1 MNKMEFFKILE
12 EGLIDFPAH
21 ELQEILY
28 DYKEHFSNAQSDGKT
43 EEEIIEEL
51 GDPYTIVNQYRSSY
65 MQVSTSNT
73 EYEDTY
79 EEKESSNKTYTSY
92 DNDLNEKH
100 SNNSTNN
107 SSNSL
112 INTILKICMVVGLL
126 ILFFP
131 IVVAGFA
138 TIFGVGIGLLAIPFA
153 FSISGILMLLGKFG
167 FTILGFGVPAFFAD
181 FPTSVTLLITIGS
194 VSATLICF
202 ILLIYLIKFI
212 VTSILYNSISL
223 LSVYVLTIKTD
234 LSSLS
239 ISNVLIIFFC
249 FYLA

>member
-28 DYKEHFSNAQSDGKT
+28 DYKEYFSNAQSDGKT

-51 GDPYTIVNQYRSSY
+51 GDPYTIVNQYRSNY
-65 MQVSTSNT
+65 IQVSTTNT

-79 EEKESSNKTYTSY
+79 EEKEAKNETYTNYNDDSNKKY
-92 DNDLNEKH
+92 
-100 SNNSTNN
+100 SNNSTNS

-112 INTILKICMVVGLL
+112 INIILKICMIVGLL

-131 IVVAGFA
+131 IVIAGLA
-138 TIFGVGIGLLAIPFA
+138 TVLGLGTGLLAIPFA

-194 VSATLICF
+194 ISATLICF

-212 VTSILYNSISL
+212 I
-223 LSVYVLTIKTD
+223 
-234 LSSLS
+234 
-239 ISNVLIIFFC
+239 LIIKK
-249 FYLA
+249 LMNKLSNKEGI

>member
-1 MNKMEFFKILE
+1 MNKMELFKILE

-51 GDPYTIVNQYRSSY
+51 GDPYTIVNQYRSNY
-65 MQVSTSNT
+65 MQVSATNT

-79 EEKESSNKTYTSY
+79 EEKEPINETYTNYS
-92 DNDLNEKH
+92 DDSNEKY
-100 SNNSTNN
+100 SNNTNN

-112 INTILKICMVVGLL
+112 INTILKICMVIGLL

-131 IVVAGFA
+131 IGVAGLA
-138 TIFGVGIGLLAIPFA
+138 TVFGLGIGLLAIPFA

-212 VTSILYNSISL
+212 I
-223 LSVYVLTIKTD
+223 
-234 LSSLS
+234 
-239 ISNVLIIFFC
+239 LIIKK
-249 FYLA
+249 LINKLSNKEGI

>member
-51 GDPYTIVNQYRSSY
+51 GDPYTIVNQYRSNY
-65 MQVSTSNT
+65 MQVSATNT

-79 EEKESSNKTYTSY
+79 EEKEPINETYTNYS
-92 DNDLNEKH
+92 DDSNEKY
-100 SNNSTNN
+100 SNNTNN

-112 INTILKICMVVGLL
+112 INTILKICMVIGLL

-131 IVVAGFA
+131 IGVAGLA
-138 TIFGVGIGLLAIPFA
+138 TVFGLGIGLLAIPFA

-194 VSATLICF
+194 VSATLIC
-202 ILLIYLIKFI
+202 L
-212 VTSILYNSISL
+212 
-223 LSVYVLTIKTD
+223 
-234 LSSLS
+234 
-239 ISNVLIIFFC
+239 FC
-249 FYLA
+249 

>member
-51 GDPYTIVNQYRSSY
+51 GDPYTIVNQYRSNY
-65 MQVSTSNT
+65 MQVSATNT

-79 EEKESSNKTYTSY
+79 EEKEPINETYTNYS
-92 DNDLNEKH
+92 DDSNEKY
-100 SNNSTNN
+100 SNNTNN

-112 INTILKICMVVGLL
+112 INTILKICMVIGLL

-131 IVVAGFA
+131 IGVAGLA
-138 TIFGVGIGLLAIPFA
+138 TVFGLGIGLLAIPFA

-212 VTSILYNSISL
+212 I
-223 LSVYVLTIKTD
+223 
-234 LSSLS
+234 
-239 ISNVLIIFFC
+239 LIIKK
-249 FYLA
+249 LINKLSKIV

>member
-51 GDPYTIVNQYRSSY
+51 GDPYTIVNQYRSNY
-65 MQVSTSNT
+65 IQVSATNT

-79 EEKESSNKTYTSY
+79 EEKEPNNETHTNYSDDS
-92 DNDLNEKH
+92 NEKYP
-100 SNNSTNN
+100 NNNTNN

-112 INTILKICMVVGLL
+112 INTILKIFMVIGLL

-131 IVVAGFA
+131 IVVAGLA
-138 TIFGVGIGLLAIPFA
+138 TIFGLGIGLLAIPFA

-167 FTILGFGVPAFFAD
+167 FTILGFGVPTFFAD

-212 VTSILYNSISL
+212 I
-223 LSVYVLTIKTD
+223 
-234 LSSLS
+234 
-239 ISNVLIIFFC
+239 LIIKK
-249 FYLA
+249 LINKLSNKEGI

>member
-51 GDPYTIVNQYRSSY
+51 GDPYTIVNQYRSNY
-65 MQVSTSNT
+65 IQVSTTNT

-79 EEKESSNKTYTSY
+79 EEKEANNETYTNYNDDSNKKY
-92 DNDLNEKH
+92 
-100 SNNSTNN
+100 SNNSTNS

-112 INTILKICMVVGLL
+112 INIILKICMIVGLL

-131 IVVAGFA
+131 IVIAGLA
-138 TIFGVGIGLLAIPFA
+138 TVFGLGTGLLAIPFA

-194 VSATLICF
+194 ISATLICF

-212 VTSILYNSISL
+212 I
-223 LSVYVLTIKTD
+223 
-234 LSSLS
+234 
-239 ISNVLIIFFC
+239 LIIKN
-249 FYLA
+249 LMNKLSNKEGI

>member
-51 GDPYTIVNQYRSSY
+51 GDPYTIVNQYRSNY
-65 MQVSTSNT
+65 IQVSTTNT

-79 EEKESSNKTYTSY
+79 EEKEANNETYTNYNDDSNKKY
-92 DNDLNEKH
+92 
-100 SNNSTNN
+100 SNNSTNS

-112 INTILKICMVVGLL
+112 INIILKICMIVGLL

-131 IVVAGFA
+131 IVIAGLA
-138 TIFGVGIGLLAIPFA
+138 TVLGLGTGLLAIPFA

-194 VSATLICF
+194 ISATL
-202 ILLIYLIKFI
+202 YE
-212 VTSILYNSISL
+212 
-223 LSVYVLTIKTD
+223 
-234 LSSLS
+234 
-239 ISNVLIIFFC
+239 
-249 FYLA
+249 

>member
-79 EEKESSNKTYTSY
+79 EEKESNNKTYTSY

-138 TIFGVGIGLLAIPFA
+138 TILGVGIGLLAIPFA

-181 FPTSVTLLITIGS
+181 FPTSVTVLITIGS

-212 VTSILYNSISL
+212 V
-223 LSVYVLTIKTD
+223 
-234 LSSLS
+234 
-239 ISNVLIIFFC
+239 LIIKR
-249 FYLA
+249 LINKLSNKEGI

>member
-51 GDPYTIVNQYRSSY
+51 GDPYTIVNQYRSNY
-65 MQVSTSNT
+65 MQVSATNT

-79 EEKESSNKTYTSY
+79 EEKEPINETYTNYS
-92 DNDLNEKH
+92 DDSNEKY
-100 SNNSTNN
+100 SNNTNN

-112 INTILKICMVVGLL
+112 INTILKICMVIGLL

-131 IVVAGFA
+131 IGVAGLA
-138 TIFGVGIGLLAIPFA
+138 TVFGLGIGLLSIPFA

-212 VTSILYNSISL
+212 I
-223 LSVYVLTIKTD
+223 
-234 LSSLS
+234 
-239 ISNVLIIFFC
+239 LIIKK
-249 FYLA
+249 LINKLSNKEGI

>member
-79 EEKESSNKTYTSY
+79 EEKESNNKTYTSY

-181 FPTSVTLLITIGS
+181 FPTSVTVLITIGS

-212 VTSILYNSISL
+212 V
-223 LSVYVLTIKTD
+223 
-234 LSSLS
+234 
-239 ISNVLIIFFC
+239 LIIKR
-249 FYLA
+249 LINKLSNKEGI